1 LSLRRV
7 MKVIGIPDEL
17 EDPFE
22 AFQGCFTSPGHES
35 MRQLTT
41 SIIACSDKPRNL
53 QNLHAKLG
61 DGFKKSR
68 TAYEYF
74 LNQGKWRDTE
84 VARRKAELF
93 YDAVGIKSGDTVL
106 LIIDDTHKE
115 KKGKATAGVGSFFD
129 HSKGGYIWG
138 NNFVTSVIQHGS
150 RYIPHIA
157 RLYLKEEDAK
167 HSGDPFRTKLDI
179 ATEDIVKP
187 FSVPEGVSVVVV
199 FDTWW
204 DSEDFILKILS
215 LGYHA
220 VYELKTIRNI
230 ALENGDIIKV
240 PEIIGRIES
249 WEDVEI
255 RVRGRKKR
263 YLVYSEEVE
272 IDGMGKVR
280 LIVSKTSADKK
291 PRYFATTDLNMA
303 VGEALAIYENRWNIE
318 TAHRESNQ
326 KLGFKDYQ
334 LRNKIAIER
343 FIQLVF
349 LAWTIV
355 LVAKLRGTDD
365 LEGIAKELRLSELI
379 DNVVDLLTVKAA
391 IKLMKRLGY
400 DDLPERNVVLN
411 ALTGIFI

>member
-1 LSLRRV
+1 
-7 MKVIGIPDEL
+7 MK
-17 EDPFE
+17 
-22 AFQGCFTSPGHES
+22 
-35 MRQLTT
+35 QLTT

-61 DGFKKSR
+61 DGFRKSR

-84 VARRKAELF
+84 VAQRKAELF
-93 YDAVGIKSGDTVL
+93 YDAVGIKPGDTVL
-106 LIIDDTHKE
+106 LIVDDTHRE

-129 HSKGGYIWG
+129 HSKGGHIWG
-138 NNFVTSVIQHGS
+138 NNFVTSVIQYGS
-150 RYIPHIA
+150 RYVPHIA
-157 RLYLKEEDAK
+157 RLYLKGEDAYRL
-167 HSGDPFRTKLDI
+167 GEPFRTKLDI
-179 ATEDIVKP
+179 AAEDIVEP
-187 FSVPEGVSVVVV
+187 FTVPEGVSVVVV

-220 VYELKTIRNI
+220 VYEIKVIRNI
-230 ALENGDIIKV
+230 ALESGETIKV

-255 RVRGRKKR
+255 
-263 YLVYSEEVE
+263 
-272 IDGMGKVR
+272 DGIGKVR
-280 LIVSKTSADKK
+280 LIVSKTGTDIE

-349 LAWTIV
+349 LAWTMV

-365 LEGIAKELRLSELI
+365 LEGIAEELRLSELI